1 MTESKAFWLA
11 GAKTKIGGEDKM
23 EEHKLSSCGDRN
35 IVNLNFGWLYG
46 YIVLSPVNQ
55 MLKWAY
61 YFVSKL

>member
-1 MTESKAFWLA
+1 
-11 GAKTKIGGEDKM
+11 M
-23 EEHKLSSCGDRN
+23 EAHKLSSCGDRN